1 MSQLTPEGQ
10 RIVGEVA
17 SRHGFSFD
25 AVATLLQAVAA
36 GGGTQAQFNHWE
48 FGGMGQWS
56 LGGMIMI
63 GDMFNNQLKYR
74 VESLCNELS
83 NILAN
88 STVYAPPP
96 QPQFQSSQSQSQ
108 GGGTS
113 YQAQGSGGFQQSGSS
128 LFVPGPGSANWWPQD
143 LGIPSSTGAQNNLR
157 YAVFPDS
164 RRLAIDIN
172 GAVTVYDIGDHMIS
186 GFSQQQSGDQS
197 LTFTSQSGTV
207 YVSQLPIISPSN
219 QQQPI
224 QDQNQ
229 APPPAPEPAPAP
241 VEQQPPE
248 QQQQPMPYDTMVP
261 NTTADKSDVFATL
274 ERLADLRQ
282 KGIISD
288 SEFESKKAELLSRI

>member
-17 SRHGFSFD
+17 NRHGFSFD
-25 AVATLLQAVAA
+25 AVATMLQAVSA

-88 STVYAPPP
+88 STVYAPAP

-113 YQAQGSGGFQQSGSS
+113 YQAQGSGGYMQSGSS
-128 LFVPGPGSANWWPQD
+128 LFVPGPGSVNWWPQE
-143 LGIPSSTGAQNNLR
+143 LGVPSSTGAQNNLR
-157 YAVFPDS
+157 YAVFPNTH
-164 RRLAIDIN
+164 RLAIDIN
-172 GAVTVYDIGDHMIS
+172 GAVTVYDIGDHQIS

-197 LTFTSQSGTV
+197 ITFTSQYGTV
-207 YVSQLPIISPSN
+207 FVSQLPVVSSSGKAPAQQQ
-219 QQQPI
+219 QQQPAPAAPV
-224 QDQNQ
+224 QE
-229 APPPAPEPAPAP
+229 PPPEPTPP
-241 VEQQPPE
+241 VQE
-248 QQQQPMPYDTMVP
+248 QQPMPYDAMAPKVQSES
-261 NTTADKSDVFATL
+261 ADVFATI

-288 SEFESKKAELLSRI
+288 SEFETKKAELLSRL